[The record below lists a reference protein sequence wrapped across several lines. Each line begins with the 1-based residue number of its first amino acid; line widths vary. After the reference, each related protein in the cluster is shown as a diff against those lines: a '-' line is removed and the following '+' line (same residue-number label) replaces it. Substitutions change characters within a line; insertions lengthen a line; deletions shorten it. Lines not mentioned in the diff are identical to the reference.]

1 MQLIRL
7 ALHENPAATAI
18 ELISQ
23 AGDYGN
29 AAMSKLPESD
39 IRPDRIRYAVATPS
53 QNDGNAFGQILS
65 LGENNTPVPA
75 DKAPSDLL
83 IISPEPSDPSNLE
96 KLIDLARQQ
105 LAKPE
110 ATIVVTA
117 SNDAA
122 ASALVGKGFQIVSHV
137 EDGKSIALYSSREAQ
152 QGPTANGSTAHEAV
166 IIQPSTAT
174 STAEK
179 FASMLKETLQHQ
191 GYSVSISVWHNGI
204 SAEDVKGKT
213 YISLMELERP
223 LLEDLSEPDFETVR
237 TVGLNCERLL
247 WITCG
252 DNPAFGMV
260 DGLARTMMS
269 ENASI
274 KFQILHLS
282 EPTGHQYGPSLAT
295 RVLASNTGD
304 NEFQE
309 VGGILQIARFFKSHQ
324 QNESIRHHLEASVR
338 IENIAEQGEA
348 LRLTIGNPGL
358 LDTLRF
364 VPDERM
370 DPALE
375 GHEVEVQVK
384 ATGIK

>member
-1 MQLIRL
+1 
-7 ALHENPAATAI
+7 
-18 ELISQ
+18 
-23 AGDYGN
+23 
-29 AAMSKLPESD
+29 MSKLSESD
-39 IRPDRIRYAVATPS
+39 IRPDRIRYAVANPGQS
-53 QNDGNAFGQILS
+53 DGPAFGQIVS
-65 LGENNTPVPA
+65 LGENKAPVPA

-83 IISPEPSDPSNLE
+83 IISHEPSDSSNLE

-105 LAKPE
+105 LAKPD

-122 ASALVGKGFQIVSHV
+122 ASALVGKGFQIVSNI

-152 QGPTANGSTAHEAV
+152 TGPIANGSPAHEVV

-174 STAEK
+174 SAAEK
-179 FASMLKETLQHQ
+179 FASVLQETLQNQ
-191 GYSVSISVWHNGI
+191 GDAVSISVWSNSI

-213 YISLMELERP
+213 YISLIELERP

-252 DNPAFGMV
+252 ENPAFGMV

-274 KFQILHLS
+274 KFQVLHLS
-282 EPTGHQYGPSLAT
+282 EPTGHQCGPSLAA
-295 RVLASNTGD
+295 RVLASSTGD

-338 IENIAEQGEA
+338 NENLDDKGEA

-370 DPALE
+370 DPPLE
-375 GHEVEVQVK
+375 DHEVEVEVK
-384 ATGIK
+384 AAGIK